1 MGVPKRLSEM
11 QMKFAN
17 LLVSNEGR
25 MYAYEC
31 AIEAGYEKER
41 ARITASE
48 LQNPKM
54 FPLVV
59 SYIGKLR
66 EENQKKYEV
75 TYGRHIMELGKI
87 REQALKKGAF
97 SAANNA
103 EVARGK
109 AAGLYVEQK
118 IIRTGKIDDMSPED
132 LKKRMAEIL
141 EDYSG
146 VIDGESTEEIEK
158 KVKAKQAKIRTDVNE
173 REKSKKTIPL
183 SPLRKVNTSDK
194 EATSNSVSSSSS
206 HTTKE

>member
-1 MGVPKRLSEM
+1 MGVPTRLTEM

-25 MYAYEC
+25 LYGYEC
-31 AIEAGYEKER
+31 AVEAGYEKDR

-48 LQNPKM
+48 LQNPKK

-75 TYGRHIMELGKI
+75 TYSRHIAELGKI
-87 REQALKKGAF
+87 REAALNKGAF

-146 VIDGESTEEIEK
+146 VIEGESTEDIEK
-158 KVKAKQAKIRTDVNE
+158 KVKAKQAKIRTNVNE
-173 REKSKKTIPL
+173 REKSKYTKALRPL
-183 SPLRKVNTSDK
+183 NKLETSDK
-194 EATSNSVSSSSS
+194 EATSNVVSSSSS

>member
-1 MGVPKRLSEM
+1 MGVPARLTEM

-17 LLVSNEGR
+17 ILVSNEGR

-31 AIEAGYEKER
+31 AIEAGYEKDR
-41 ARITASE
+41 ARQTASE
-48 LQNPKM
+48 LQNPKK

-141 EDYSG
+141 EDFSG
-146 VIDGESTEEIEK
+146 VIEGESTEEIEK

-173 REKSKKTIPL
+173 REKSKHTKAL
-183 SPLRKVNTSDK
+183 RPLRKLHTSDQ
-194 EATSNSVSSSSS
+194 EVTSSLTSSSSS
-206 HTTKE
+206 HKTKE

>member
-1 MGVPKRLSEM
+1 MGVPARLTEM

-31 AIEAGYEKER
+31 AIEAGYEKDR
-41 ARITASE
+41 ARQTASE
-48 LQNPKM
+48 LQNPKK

-141 EDYSG
+141 EDFSG
-146 VIDGESTEEIEK
+146 VIEGESTEEI
-158 KVKAKQAKIRTDVNE
+158 
-173 REKSKKTIPL
+173 
-183 SPLRKVNTSDK
+183 
-194 EATSNSVSSSSS
+194 
-206 HTTKE
+206 

>member
-1 MGVPKRLSEM
+1 MGVPTSLTEM

-25 MYAYEC
+25 LYGYEC
-31 AIEAGYEKER
+31 AVEAGYEKDR

-48 LQNPKM
+48 LQNPKK

-75 TYGRHIMELGKI
+75 TYSRHIAELGKI
-87 REQALKKGAF
+87 REAALNKGAF

-146 VIDGESTEEIEK
+146 VIEGESTEDIEK
-158 KVKAKQAKIRTDVNE
+158 KVKAKQAKIRTNVNE
-173 REKSKKTIPL
+173 REKSKYTKALRPL
-183 SPLRKVNTSDK
+183 NKLETSDK
-194 EATSNSVSSSSS
+194 EATSNVVSSSSS

>member
-11 QMKFAN
+11 QIKFAN

-25 MYAYEC
+25 LYAYEC
-31 AIEAGYEKER
+31 AIEAGYEKDR
-41 ARITASE
+41 ARQTASE
-48 LQNPKM
+48 LQNPKKY
-54 FPLVV
+54 PLVV
-59 SYIGKLR
+59 SHIGKLR

-75 TYGRHIMELGKI
+75 TYGRHITELGKI
-87 REQALKKGAF
+87 REAALRKGAF

-146 VIDGESTEEIEK
+146 VIEGESTEDIEK

-173 REKSKKTIPL
+173 REKSKKTKPL
-183 SPLRKVNTSDK
+183 SPLRKVNISDK
-194 EATSNSVSSSSS
+194 EVTPSLTSSSSS
-206 HTTKE
+206 HKTEE

>member
-1 MGVPKRLSEM
+1 MGVPARLTEM

-17 LLVSNEGR
+17 ILVSNEGR

-31 AIEAGYEKER
+31 AIEAGYEKDR
-41 ARITASE
+41 ARQTASE
-48 LQNPKM
+48 LQNPKK

-141 EDYSG
+141 EDFSG
-146 VIDGESTEEIEK
+146 VIEGESTEEIEK

-173 REKSKKTIPL
+173 REKSKHTKAL
-183 SPLRKVNTSDK
+183 RPLRKLQTSDK
-194 EATSNSVSSSSS
+194 EVTSNLASSSSS
-206 HTTKE
+206 HKTKE

>member
-1 MGVPKRLSEM
+1 MGVPARLTEM

-31 AIEAGYEKER
+31 AIEAGYEKDR
-41 ARITASE
+41 ARQTASE
-48 LQNPKM
+48 LQNPKK

-109 AAGLYVEQK
+109 AAGLYVAQK

-141 EDYSG
+141 EDFSG
-146 VIDGESTEEIEK
+146 VIEGESTEEIEK

-173 REKSKKTIPL
+173 REKSKHTKAL
-183 SPLRKVNTSDK
+183 RPLRKLQTSDK
-194 EATSNSVSSSSS
+194 EVTSNLASSSSS
-206 HTTKE
+206 HPTKE

>member
-1 MGVPKRLSEM
+1 MGVPARLTEM

-31 AIEAGYEKER
+31 AIEAGYEKDR
-41 ARITASE
+41 ARQTASE
-48 LQNPKM
+48 LQNPKK

-141 EDYSG
+141 EDFSG
-146 VIDGESTEEIEK
+146 VIEGESTEEIEK

-173 REKSKKTIPL
+173 REKSKHTKALRT
-183 SPLRKVNTSDK
+183 LRKLQTSDK
-194 EATSNSVSSSSS
+194 EVTSNLASSSSS

>member
-1 MGVPKRLSEM
+1 MGVPARLTEM

-31 AIEAGYEKER
+31 AIEAGYEKDR
-41 ARITASE
+41 ARQTASE
-48 LQNPKM
+48 LQNPKK

-141 EDYSG
+141 EDFSG
-146 VIDGESTEEIEK
+146 VIEGESTEEIEK
-158 KVKAKQAKIRTDVNE
+158 RVKAKQAKIRTDVNE
-173 REKSKKTIPL
+173 REKSKHTKAL
-183 SPLRKVNTSDK
+183 RPLRKLQTSDK
-194 EATSNSVSSSSS
+194 EVTSSLTSSSSS
-206 HTTKE
+206 HKTKE

>member
-1 MGVPKRLSEM
+1 MGVPARLTEM

-31 AIEAGYEKER
+31 AIEAGYEKDR
-41 ARITASE
+41 ARQTASE
-48 LQNPKM
+48 LQNPKK

-141 EDYSG
+141 EDFSG
-146 VIDGESTEEIEK
+146 VIEGESTEEIEK

-173 REKSKKTIPL
+173 REKSKHTKAL
-183 SPLRKVNTSDK
+183 RPLRKLQTSDK
-194 EATSNSVSSSSS
+194 EVTSNLASSSSS